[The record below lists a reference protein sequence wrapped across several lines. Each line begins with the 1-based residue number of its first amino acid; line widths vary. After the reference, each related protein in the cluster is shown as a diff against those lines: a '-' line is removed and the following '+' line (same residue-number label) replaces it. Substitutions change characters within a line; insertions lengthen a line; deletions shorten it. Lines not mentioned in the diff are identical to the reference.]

1 MGSLVRWTPS
11 SLGAVARDSALAGE
25 SESTELALGPPSLMF
40 LVSGWYQGIIKMLM
54 NLQVVWDQICCTFFK
69 ARCSRQGQIYGAELR
84 VIKSSECV
92 QKRRGKKSHNYRKK
106 RTQQLNLGIKKLV
119 CVWVGWGEQTRRR
132 YEIFAKGIK
141 TILVLKR
148 SIGFTIHRLIFFF
161 CVLP

>member
-11 SLGAVARDSALAGE
+11 FLGAVARDSALAGE
-25 SESTELALGPPSLMF
+25 SEYRTGLGSTVFNVLGEWMIPRNYENAHEFESSVRPNLLYLLQS
-40 LVSGWYQGIIKMLM
+40 KMKSTGT
-54 NLQVVWDQICCTFFK
+54 NI
-69 ARCSRQGQIYGAELR
+69 RSRVEGDKIFR
-84 VIKSSECV
+84 VCPKKKGE
-92 QKRRGKKSHNYRKK
+92 KSHNYRKK
-106 RTQQLNLGIKKLV
+106 RTQQFNLGIKKLV

-132 YEIFAKGIK
+132 YEIFSKGIK